1 MAVRYWRL
9 RWVMGVLTMGA
20 VLLGMM
26 SDAAG
31 KPPGQTADRVAEW
44 RELDPVAR
52 DHFLSVPDTHGE
64 PSVDVAAIV
73 PTRGV
78 LFLLTVYEELLHRM
92 TIPLGTV
99 PMNPSR

>member
-1 MAVRYWRL
+1 M
-9 RWVMGVLTMGA
+9 MGVFVMGA
-20 VLLGMM
+20 VLLGTM

-31 KPPGQTADRVAEW
+31 KPPGQTANRVAEW

-52 DHFLSVPDTHGE
+52 DHFLSTSHACGE
-64 PSVDVAAIV
+64 PSGDTAAIV

-78 LFLLTVYEELLHRM
+78 LFLLAVYEELLNRM